1 MSSIHFVEKET
12 RFERIPQSKDE
23 WESGYWRLS
32 PAAAE
37 SLVGA
42 DVYFHAAKSARSHFG
57 GKVLGSR
64 VQVGG
69 DFAGLTVL
77 RFRYT
82 KDHRGVSGG
91 KGKWGAER
99 KPEAAPAVEPE
110 SAAPTPSLLS

>member
-1 MSSIHFVEKET
+1 MSTIHFVEKET

-32 PAAAE
+32 LAAAE

-57 GKVLGSR
+57 GKVTGSR

-82 KDHRGVSGG
+82 KDHRGVKGG
-91 KGKWGAER
+91 NGAWGVER
-99 KPEAAPAVEPE
+99 KPAPAPVVEPE
-110 SAAPTPSLLS
+110 SAASTASLPA

>member
-1 MSSIHFVEKET
+1 MSTIHFVEKAT
-12 RFERIPQSKDE
+12 RFERVPETKDE
-23 WESGYWRLS
+23 WESGFWRLS

-37 SLVGA
+37 RLVGA
-42 DVYFHAAKSARSHFG
+42 DVYFHDAKSVRSHFG

-69 DFAGLTVL
+69 AFSGLTVL

-91 KGKWGAER
+91 KGAWGVER
-99 KPEAAPAVEPE
+99 KPAAAPVAEPAE
-110 SAAPTPSLLS
+110 PADSPTS